1 MIALDCIASSFQ
13 PATCL
18 ALRKELA
25 TSALSCASKNSSIR
39 CLWWME
45 HMRAS
50 ISWWRVAFTHQ
61 LAAHAHSRLQFAWCR
76 SHHERQLDWS
86 RLASIHKHLMQLP
99 CAFVIAKFSSTVP
112 AWKKATTEM
121 VHMFSIVPKANHI
134 GALGSCHMRGRC
146 FFFRLTSGLMEGDSS
161 SFISSVYIFLWP
173 SQCPLLSISDTVFC
187 LNIGTWNTS
196 TPPLIVKVPPTDT
209 FILVT

>member
-146 FFFRLTSGLMEGDSS
+146 F
-161 SFISSVYIFLWP
+161 SSVL
-173 SQCPLLSISDTVFC
+173 PL
-187 LNIGTWNTS
+187 GWWKG
-196 TPPLIVKVPPTDT
+196 TPPALSPRCTSFSGPLNVNYWANSFHPFSCLCDRPFLDGKNYCYIQEP
-209 FILVT
+209 L

>member
-61 LAAHAHSRLQFAWCR
+61 LAVHAHSRLQFAWCR

-99 CAFVIAKFSSTVP
+99 CAFVIAKFSSTIP
-112 AWKKATTEM
+112 AWKRQQLKWCTCFPLHPKQTTLVHLVAATCAAA
-121 VHMFSIVPKANHI
+121 VF
-134 GALGSCHMRGRC
+134 
-146 FFFRLTSGLMEGDSS
+146 
-161 SFISSVYIFLWP
+161 SSVL
-173 SQCPLLSISDTVFC
+173 PL
-187 LNIGTWNTS
+187 GWWKG
-196 TPPLIVKVPPTDT
+196 TPPALSPLCTSFSGPLNVHYWASLTQCSAWI
-209 FILVT
+209 